1 MFSNIANI
9 NHVDFPNDGEKI
21 SILAK
26 EPITSDVNEM
36 FNHNQLLLLFF
47 IRYYKYHSHNSFEQN
62 VSELNVI
69 KYLQTRTRFIPPMS
83 LWLREK
89 ATLCYNVK

>member
-1 MFSNIANI
+1 MF
-9 NHVDFPNDGEKI
+9 D
-21 SILAK
+21 
-26 EPITSDVNEM
+26 
-36 FNHNQLLLLFF
+36 HNQLLLLFF

-89 ATLCYNVK
+89 ATLCYNVKLRYGKEIEDGKNTLCSLEESNIG